1 MTYTEN
7 KKKNNQKWDKE
18 NLKRMSLAMPIKLY
32 EQFEQYCIDNGM
44 SKNGMIN
51 RIIAEKI
58 KYSDQV
64 ASTDDDRL
72 PWEEWGNQV
81 RKLYVVFKTTCD
93 RYWYYVIWLSILY
106 YVV

>member
-1 MTYTEN
+1 MLERYTMTYTEN

-32 EQFEQYCIDNGM
+32 KQFEQYCINNGT

-58 KYSDQV
+58 GYSEL
-64 ASTDDDRL
+64 ANYTDNDKL
-72 PWEEWGNQV
+72 PWEE
-81 RKLYVVFKTTCD
+81 
-93 RYWYYVIWLSILY
+93 
-106 YVV
+106 

>member
-32 EQFEQYCIDNGM
+32 NQFEQYCTDNCM

-51 RIIAEKI
+51 QIIAEKI
-58 KYSDQV
+58 GYSDQ
-64 ASTDDDRL
+64 AAEPDNGKL
-72 PWEEWGNQV
+72 PWEE
-81 RKLYVVFKTTCD
+81 
-93 RYWYYVIWLSILY
+93 
-106 YVV
+106 

>member
-1 MTYTEN
+1 MLERYTMTYTEN

-72 PWEEWGNQV
+72 PWEE
-81 RKLYVVFKTTCD
+81 
-93 RYWYYVIWLSILY
+93 
-106 YVV
+106 

>member
-32 EQFEQYCIDNGM
+32 KQFEQYCNDNGM

-51 RIIAEKI
+51 QIIAEKI
-58 KYSDQV
+58 GYSDQ
-64 ASTDDDRL
+64 ADYAGNDGKTDIADDNKL
-72 PWEEWGNQV
+72 PWKE
-81 RKLYVVFKTTCD
+81 
-93 RYWYYVIWLSILY
+93 
-106 YVV
+106 

>member
-1 MTYTEN
+1 MLERYTMTYTEN

-58 KYSDQV
+58 GYSDQA

-72 PWEEWGNQV
+72 PWEE
-81 RKLYVVFKTTCD
+81 
-93 RYWYYVIWLSILY
+93 
-106 YVV
+106 